1 VKENEKKN
9 LATEKSETDIQSK
22 WQFSIQKI
30 KLQEI
35 IFYASIPLLN
45 YYRVYSLL
53 INTGIA
59 KREKKA
65 TKGISFLLIRI
76 KK

>member
-1 VKENEKKN
+1 MKKI

-53 INTGIA
+53 INIGIA